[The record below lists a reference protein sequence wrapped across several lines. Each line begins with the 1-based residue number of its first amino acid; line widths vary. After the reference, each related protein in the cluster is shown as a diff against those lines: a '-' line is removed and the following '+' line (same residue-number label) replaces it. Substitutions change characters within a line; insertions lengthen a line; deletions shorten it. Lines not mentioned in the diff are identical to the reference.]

1 MIRLSGNHVDSQ
13 RTLFPS
19 FRSASKQVQ
28 TSSEVQVARDPTII
42 EHHFLARHSVIKR
55 SNEFQVSTDPVR
67 NPYWK
72 QQDSIICRIG
82 GAYEGDGILSSPV
95 GSAGI
100 PSFYRRC
107 AKYKHTR
114 RENLDMGWI
123 GMGGA

>member
-28 TSSEVQVARDPTII
+28 TSSEVQVARDPTIV
-42 EHHFLARHSVIKR
+42 EHHFLARRSVIKR

-72 QQDSIICRIG
+72 QQDLVICRIG
-82 GAYEGDGILSSPV
+82 
-95 GSAGI
+95 
-100 PSFYRRC
+100 
-107 AKYKHTR
+107 
-114 RENLDMGWI
+114 
-123 GMGGA
+123 